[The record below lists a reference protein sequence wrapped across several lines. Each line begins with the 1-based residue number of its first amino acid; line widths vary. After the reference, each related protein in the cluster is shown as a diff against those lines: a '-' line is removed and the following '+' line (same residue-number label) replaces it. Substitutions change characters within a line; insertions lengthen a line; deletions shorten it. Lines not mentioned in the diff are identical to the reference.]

1 MSASLLRK
9 VLILLGAFF
18 AAWLGIKYLLP
29 VLLPFLLG
37 TGIALAAEPMVAT
50 AERRLKLPRALAAGI
65 GVTLTL
71 ILLVGV
77 LSVAGALLVR
87 ELGKLAGAVPD
98 LEGTTRQGMVMLQ
111 DWLVGITEQT
121 PDGIRPVLTR
131 TVLNFFDDGTALME
145 QVSQRI
151 PKVVSSVLG
160 WVPDGALSVGT
171 GLLAGFM
178 ISARLPRLKESVA
191 VHLPQSWYER
201 YLPSLRRMRK
211 ALGGWLRAQL
221 KLSALTY
228 GIVTVGFL
236 ILGVAYGP
244 LLAVL
249 VALVDAFPLLGTGT
263 VLLPWALVCLL
274 QRQHI
279 RAIGLICIFGTA
291 VLTRTVLE
299 PRLVG
304 RQLGLDPLLT
314 LLALYLGYRIWG
326 VLGMLIAPILATAA
340 KSIAGPVRENRNN
353 TSEM

>member
-1 MSASLLRK
+1 MSASLIRK
-9 VLILLGAFF
+9 SLILLGSFF
-18 AAWLGIKYLLP
+18 AVWLGVKYLLP

-37 TGIALAAEPMVAT
+37 TGIALAAEPVVAT
-50 AERRLKLPRALAAGI
+50 AERRLKLPRAIAAGI
-65 GVTLTL
+65 GVALTL
-71 ILLVGV
+71 ILLMGIISAV
-77 LSVAGALLVR
+77 GALLVR

-98 LEGTTRQGMVMLQ
+98 LEGTTRQGMILLQ
-111 DWLVGITEQT
+111 DWLVGITEQA
-121 PDGIRPVLTR
+121 PEGVRPVLTR

-151 PKVVSSVLG
+151 PGAVSAILG
-160 WVPDGALSVGT
+160 WVPDGALSIGT

-178 ISARLPRLKESVA
+178 ISARLPRLKETVA
-191 VHLPQSWYER
+191 AHLPQSWYQQ
-201 YLPSLRRMRK
+201 YLPGIRRMRK

-249 VALVDAFPLLGTGT
+249 VALVDAVPLLGTGT

-274 QRQHI
+274 QREHF
-279 RAIGLICIFGTA
+279 RAIGLICIFGAA

-314 LLALYLGYRIWG
+314 LLTLYLGYRIWG
-326 VLGMLIAPILATAA
+326 ILGILIAPILATAA

-353 TSEM
+353 TGKL